1 MVLTGIDLIL
11 SAEAHMM
18 LWFAFLIKLVVITY
32 QCASCLLW
40 CNHNIL
46 LYALCMHCYM
56 HYVCTILLSALC
68 TEKYW

>member
-46 LYALCMHCYM
+46 LYALCMHYIIISTM
-56 HYVCTILLSALC
+56 YRKILV
-68 TEKYW
+68 EY